1 MVVVLT
7 LICASKVAESR
18 VENVALHKP
27 ATMSSQYAPGYEA
40 SNCVDGTNQH
50 LCHTTRELNPW
61 WQVDLGSEYSIGYI
75 VVRNRE
81 DCCGERERTLTA
93 LISSDGRTWQ
103 PVHDNAGKDFQ
114 VLSIQVNGRKARYIR
129 LQLRAT
135 DYLNLLGVSVF
146 PYEPE

>member
-1 MVVVLT
+1 MVVLT
-7 LICASKVAESR
+7 LFDTRDEPPCARRIQSGFPPEVLPPQR
-18 VENVALHKP
+18 
-27 ATMSSQYAPGYEA
+27 
-40 SNCVDGTNQH
+40 D
-50 LCHTTRELNPW
+50 
-61 WQVDLGSEYSIGYI
+61 
-75 VVRNRE
+75 RE